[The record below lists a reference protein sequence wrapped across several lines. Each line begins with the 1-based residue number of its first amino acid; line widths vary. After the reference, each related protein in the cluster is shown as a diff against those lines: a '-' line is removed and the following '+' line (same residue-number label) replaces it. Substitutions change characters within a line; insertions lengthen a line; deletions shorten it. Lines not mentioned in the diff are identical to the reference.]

1 MKIVITADF
10 SQEGIQRLQKAG
22 HEVKYCCW
30 GPTHHI
36 CDEDELIKDFQGFD
50 VLIVGYEPITK
61 KVLEKTDL
69 KIILSI
75 RGGPR
80 ANIDVDYATS
90 RGIPV
95 MYTLGREAIPVADFT
110 MGQIISLVRQIA
122 KTDRE
127 LRRGKF
133 TAPDKDYGSASDV
146 IWDMSEE
153 GPWESRKG
161 IELTGKTLG
170 LVGFGTVGQE
180 VAKRAKAF
188 SMTVLA
194 FDPYQKDHAFITS
207 KVEKVSKEDLF
218 KRSDIVS
225 IHARATD
232 DNKGMIG
239 QVEFSAMKRGSYFI
253 NNARA
258 SLVDEKAMRSAID
271 SGQLAGVAL
280 DVFHSEPVKENDPLM
295 KMDNTILTPHIA
307 GAGLEVVYRHSDMLI
322 DDLNALLNGELP
334 KAIINPETLNDLN
347 KFKKMFGG
355 SNSESGYTAASYNQG
370 SIDSNLVEKI
380 TNEVLNQLKSLKS

>member
-10 SQEGIQRLQKAG
+10 SQEGMERLKNAG

-36 CDEDELIKDFQGFD
+36 CDEDELIKDIQGSD
-50 VLIVGYEPITK
+50 VLIVGYEPITR
-61 KVLEKTDL
+61 KVLENTDL

-90 RGIPV
+90 RGMPV
-95 MYTLGREAIPVADFT
+95 MYTLGREAVPVADFT
-110 MGQIISLVRQIA
+110 MGQIICLVRQIA

-170 LVGFGTVGQE
+170 LIGFGTVGQE

-188 SMTVLA
+188 SMTVIA

-207 KVEKVSKEDLF
+207 KVQKVSKEDLF
-218 KRSDIVS
+218 KMSDIVS
-225 IHARATD
+225 VHARATD
-232 DNKGMIG
+232 ENKGMIG
-239 QVEFSAMKRGSYFI
+239 QAEFSAMKRGSYFI

-307 GAGLEVVYRHSDMLI
+307 GAGYEVVYRHSDMLI
-322 DDLNALLNGELP
+322 DDLFALLNGETP
-334 KAIINPETLNDLN
+334 KAIINPETIIDLN
-347 KFKKMFGG
+347 KFKDMGKGIY
-355 SNSESGYTAASYNQG
+355 S
-370 SIDSNLVEKI
+370 DSKSDSQSSDLSSDFVEKI
-380 TNEVLNQLKSLKS
+380 SQEVIRQLKSHKIL